1 MQRRLY
7 LRCYRAWSS
16 AAFRRVR
23 HQAWDPAADEP
34 ADWGAVLALQSR
46 QLRGRAP
53 ELAGATAGSAAA
65 LLQAAARGWLEHW
78 RQQRAGWALRYL
90 FRRWR

>member
-1 MQRRLY
+1 VRR
-7 LRCYRAWSS
+7 
-16 AAFRRVR
+16 
-23 HQAWDPAADEP
+23 QAWDPAADEP
-34 ADWGAVLALQSR
+34 ADWGADVLALRSR

-53 ELAGATAGSAAA
+53 EPAGATAATVGSAVA
-65 LLQAAARGWLEHW
+65 LLQAAARGWLARW